1 MVYSSP
7 NGRETSYPKH
17 IGKQN
22 IVNIRK
28 ISALATVFL
37 LAGLA
42 APLLGVS
49 AGTETHPRIV
59 HVFVALADNKN
70 QGIVPV
76 PARLG
81 NGQDPANNLYW
92 GAAFGV
98 KTYFKKSAEWKVV
111 SCAAGPVPAILERC
125 VFRRSN
131 PDGYLIADAY
141 DGARIREAIQDF
153 LKAAAGRVLRTSAA
167 GSTEIASALKD
178 ADLVVYVGHDGLMDF
193 QVPAVVGAKDGG
205 ERQFIILACASKPYF
220 QGHMKQ
226 TGSEPLLWTTSLM
239 APEAYTLDA
248 ALKGWFAGENAESIR
263 MRAARAYDQYQK
275 CGERSARRLF
285 ASGW

>member
-1 MVYSSP
+1 M
-7 NGRETSYPKH
+7 NM
-17 IGKQN
+17 
-22 IVNIRK
+22 RK
-28 ISALATVFL
+28 ELALAAFL
-37 LAGLA
+37 SLAIFAGQRLRA
-42 APLLGVS
+42 S
-49 AGTETHPRIV
+49 AGTEPRTRIV

-167 GSTEIASALKD
+167 GSTEIASTLKD
-178 ADLVVYVGHDGLMDF
+178 ADLVVYV
-193 QVPAVVGAKDGG
+193 
-205 ERQFIILACASKPYF
+205 
-220 QGHMKQ
+220 
-226 TGSEPLLWTTSLM
+226 
-239 APEAYTLDA
+239 
-248 ALKGWFAGENAESIR
+248 
-263 MRAARAYDQYQK
+263 
-275 CGERSARRLF
+275 
-285 ASGW
+285 